1 MSGKSRALW
10 MWLPVAL
17 CCRIGISQRLPP
29 PPTSFPPEIIVERDL
44 DVAKIAPKVYTIET
58 ENEKVRVL
66 RAKLP
71 GGAKVASHDHR
82 PGLLVALTDVH
93 LRLRTPD
100 NKTRDLHIPAGET
113 RWLDGETHAE
123 ENLDI
128 RACQFLLVEWKPG
141 AKTAP

>member
-1 MSGKSRALW
+1 
-10 MWLPVAL
+10 MWLPAVL
-17 CCRIGISQRLPP
+17 CCQTGMSQHLPP

-44 DVAKIAPKVYTIET
+44 DVVKIAPRVYTIET

-66 RAKLP
+66 RAKLS
-71 GGAKVASHDHR
+71 GGAKVPIHDHR

-93 LRLRTPD
+93 LRLRTAD

-128 RACQFLLVEWKPG
+128 RACQFLFVEWKEPPKRG
-141 AKTAP
+141 ER